1 MRTLLRRHT
10 TLTAFTLSLAAST
23 AFVACGSDSTTST
36 ATDGGFDA
44 GIGNRTGSGGAT
56 GTGGR
61 ASAGGTAGKGGAGG
75 TAGKG
80 GAGGTGGKG
89 TGGKG
94 TGGDTVTSNGDAS
107 SDAMVPDG
115 AH

>member
-10 TLTAFTLSLAAST
+10 TLAAFSLSLAAST
-23 AFVACGSDSTTST
+23 AFVACGSDSTTT
-36 ATDGGFDA
+36 APSSDGGDA
-44 GIGNRTGSGGAT
+44 GVRTGSGGAT

-61 ASAGGTAGKGGAGG
+61 ASAGGAANTGGKGGAGTG
-75 TAGKG
+75 GKG

-94 TGGDTVTSNGDAS
+94 AGGDTVTSNGDAS